1 MSAKIDH
8 IGIAVRSI
16 DATLALYRD
25 ALGVDPGER
34 VVVEHEKVEVA
45 MLAAGGPRLELLEAT
60 SDDSVIAKFIEKRG
74 GGLHHIAI
82 RVPDLA
88 AAVERVKA
96 GGARLVKD
104 EIQRGAEGY
113 RYVFVHPASAGGV
126 LLELIEDDSGAAG
139 ASSEMSRIDKT
150 VGDTVGGTA
159 GDTVGNSAGDTTGD
173 NVT

>member
-25 ALGVDPGER
+25 ALGVDPGAR
-34 VVVEHEKVEVA
+34 IVVEHEKVEAV
-45 MLAAGGPRLELLEAT
+45 MLPAGGPRLELLEAT
-60 SDDSVIAKFIEKRG
+60 SGDSVIAKFIEKRG
-74 GGLHHIAI
+74 EGLHHIAM

-104 EIQRGAEGY
+104 QIERGAGGY
-113 RYVFVHPASAGGV
+113 KYVFVHPKSASGV
-126 LLELIEDDSGAAG
+126 LLELIEDDSGAAPAG
-139 ASSEMSRIDKT
+139 SDLT
-150 VGDTVGGTA
+150 GNDTAA
-159 GDTVGNSAGDTTGD
+159 GDQLGGDKVSG
-173 NVT
+173 

>member
-1 MSAKIDH
+1 VSVKIDH

-25 ALGVDPGER
+25 ALGVDASER

-45 MLAAGGPRLELLEAT
+45 MLAVGGPRLELLEAT

-74 GGLHHIAI
+74 EGLHHIAI

-88 AAVERVKA
+88 AAVERIKA

-104 EIQRGAEGY
+104 QIQRGAEGY
-113 RYVFVHPASAGGV
+113 KYVFVHPASAGGV

-139 ASSEMSRIDKT
+139 AGSEGSRIDE
-150 VGDTVGGTA
+150 TVGGTA
-159 GDTVGNSAGDTTGD
+159 GDTVGNTTGD
-173 NVT
+173 NVGDTAGDDLT